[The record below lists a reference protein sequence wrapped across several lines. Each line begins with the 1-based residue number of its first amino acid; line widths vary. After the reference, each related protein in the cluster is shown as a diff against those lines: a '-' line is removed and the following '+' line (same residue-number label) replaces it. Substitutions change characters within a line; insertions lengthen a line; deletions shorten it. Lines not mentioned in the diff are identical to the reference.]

1 MAGKSSH
8 STQNS
13 KAIIINIRV
22 GWNSTFRTDKSL
34 YLRETMAT
42 KNWFTPRT
50 LLIILGIILLG
61 LMVWRFSSIVAY
73 ILIASVLS
81 LIARPLVRLLGKIR
95 IGKWQIPVSIR
106 ALLTLFAIWAFF
118 FGFFR
123 VFIPLVASEAQ
134 ELSSIDTALVVEE
147 FEKPIQRLE
156 AWLNSLNLG
165 GEEPFSLRD
174 ELQQR
179 VASVL
184 SIKVITDLLTTV
196 ASILGNVVWAIF
208 AISFITFFLLREER
222 LLAGYIVTLFPKEK
236 ESAFRHAMDSVKR
249 LLRRYFV
256 GILLQMTGILT
267 LVTVGM
273 TIVGVGFRH
282 GLVIGL
288 LAAVLNIIP
297 YLGPWMGAAL
307 GILLGVATH
316 LELDFATQLVPLIG
330 YMMVV
335 FIITQ
340 LTDNTV
346 FQPVIFGTSVYAHP
360 IEIFIVIMMAGSLA
374 GIVGMILAIPT
385 YTVIRVFAK
394 EFFNNFRVVQKLT
407 EKI

>member
-1 MAGKSSH
+1 MAS
-8 STQNS
+8 
-13 KAIIINIRV
+13 
-22 GWNSTFRTDKSL
+22 
-34 YLRETMAT
+34 

-50 LLIILGIILLG
+50 VLVIAGILLLG
-61 LMVWRFSSIVAY
+61 LMIWRFSSIVAY

-81 LIARPLVRLLGKIR
+81 LIARPLVRLLGRIR
-95 IGKWQIPVSIR
+95 LGKWKIPIGLR
-106 ALLTLFAIWAFF
+106 AFLTLMAMWAVF

-123 VFIPLVASEAQ
+123 IFIPLITSEAQ
-134 ELSSIDTALVVEE
+134 ELSNIDTALVTEQFQE
-147 FEKPIQRLE
+147 PIQRFGL
-156 AWLNSLNLG
+156 WLGKLNLG
-165 GEEPFSLRD
+165 GDYLNSLTD
-174 ELQQR
+174 ELQKGIS
-179 VASVL
+179 SVL
-184 SIKVITDLLTTV
+184 NINVITELVATI
-196 ASILGNVVWAIF
+196 ASILGNLAWAIF
-208 AISFITFFLLREER
+208 AISFITFFLLREEK
-222 LLAGYIVTLFPKEK
+222 LITEYIVTIFPEDKEK
-236 ESAFRHAMDSVKR
+236 AFRHALESSKH

-256 GILLQMTGILT
+256 GILLQMTGICT
-267 LVTVGM
+267 LVTLGM

-297 YLGPWMGAAL
+297 YLGPWMGTAL
-307 GILLGVATH
+307 GILLGVASH
-316 LELDFATQLVPLIG
+316 LQLDFASELVPLMG
-330 YMMVV
+330 YMLLV

-340 LTDNTV
+340 VTDNTV
-346 FQPVIFGTSVYAHP
+346 FQPVIFGTSVHAHP

>member
-1 MAGKSSH
+1 
-8 STQNS
+8 
-13 KAIIINIRV
+13 
-22 GWNSTFRTDKSL
+22 
-34 YLRETMAT
+34 MAT
-42 KNWFTPRT
+42 KNWFTPRS
-50 LLIILGIILLG
+50 LLVVVGVILLG
-61 LMVWRFSSIVAY
+61 LLVWRFSSIVAY
-73 ILIASVLS
+73 ILIASVLA
-81 LIARPLVRLLGKIR
+81 LITRPLVGLLGRVR
-95 IGKWQIPVSIR
+95 IGRFQLPVSIR
-106 ALLTLFAIWAFF
+106 AFLTLIFIWVFF

-123 VFIPLVASEAQ
+123 LFIPLVAAQ
-134 ELSSIDTALVVEE
+134 AQDLSSIDTQVMMEGFEE
-147 FEKPIQRLE
+147 PIQRME
-156 AWLNSLNLG
+156 AWVDKMKLG
-165 GEEPFSLRD
+165 GDEPFSLSE
-174 ELQQR
+174 ELQGQI
-179 VASVL
+179 VKVL
-184 SIKVITDLLTTV
+184 NINVITDLLATV
-196 ASILGNVVWAIF
+196 ASILGNVAWAIF

-222 LLAGYIVTLFPKEK
+222 LITNYMVTVFPQKHEK
-236 ESAFRHAMDSVKR
+236 AFRHAMESVKH

-267 LVTVGM
+267 LVTLGL

-282 GLVIGL
+282 SLVIGL

-316 LELDFATQLVPLIG
+316 LHLDPGTQLVPLIG
-330 YMMVV
+330 YMMLV
-335 FIITQ
+335 FVITQ
-340 LTDNTV
+340 VTDNTV

>member
-1 MAGKSSH
+1 MAS
-8 STQNS
+8 
-13 KAIIINIRV
+13 
-22 GWNSTFRTDKSL
+22 
-34 YLRETMAT
+34 
-42 KNWFTPRT
+42 KNWITPRT
-50 LLIILGIILLG
+50 LLVVAGTLLLG
-61 LMVWRFSSIVAY
+61 LLVWRFFNIVAY
-73 ILIASVLS
+73 ILIASVFT
-81 LIARPLVRLLGKIR
+81 LIARPLVVLLGKVR
-95 IGKWQIPVSIR
+95 IGKISIPVSIR

-123 VFIPLVASEAQ
+123 VFIPLIAGEAQ
-134 ELSSIDTALVVEE
+134 QLSEVDTAQILKE
-147 FEKPIQRLE
+147 FEDPIHRFEL
-156 AWLNSLNLG
+156 WIDKLNLG
-165 GEEPFSLRD
+165 GEGPFSLKE
-174 ELQQR
+174 ELQGR
-179 VASVL
+179 VSSFL
-184 SIKVITDLLTTV
+184 NIKLVTDVVTSMATM
-196 ASILGNVVWAIF
+196 LGSFAWAVF
-208 AISFITFFLLREER
+208 AISFFTFFMLREER
-222 LLAGYIVTLFPKEK
+222 LITEYVVTLLPKER
-236 ESAFRHAMDSVKR
+236 ESAFRHALDSIKR
-249 LLRRYFV
+249 LLRRYFI

-297 YLGPWMGAAL
+297 YLGPWLGTIL

-316 LELDFATQLVPLIG
+316 LHMDFSTQLVPLMG
-330 YMMVV
+330 YMLVV
-335 FIITQ
+335 FILTQ

-360 IEIFIVIMMAGSLA
+360 IEIFIVIMVAGSLA
-374 GIVGMILAIPT
+374 GIIGMILAVPT

>member
-1 MAGKSSH
+1 MA
-8 STQNS
+8 Q
-13 KAIIINIRV
+13 
-22 GWNSTFRTDKSL
+22 
-34 YLRETMAT
+34 

-50 LLIILGIILLG
+50 ILALAGIILLG

-81 LIARPLVRLLGKIR
+81 LIARPLVRLLGRIK
-95 IGKWQIPVSIR
+95 IGKWQIPISFR
-106 ALLTLFAIWAFF
+106 ALVTLVVIWVFF

-123 VFIPLVASEAQ
+123 IFIPLIASEAQ
-134 ELSSIDTALVVEE
+134 ELSYVDTALVVEE
-147 FEKPIQRLE
+147 FEQPIQRLE
-156 AWLNSLNLG
+156 IWFSKLNLG
-165 GEEPFSLRD
+165 GDEPLSLRE
-174 ELQQR
+174 ELQRQIG
-179 VASVL
+179 SIL
-184 SIKVITDLLTTV
+184 NIKVITDLV
-196 ASILGNVVWAIF
+196 AAIASILGNVAWAIF

-222 LLAGYIVTLFPKEK
+222 LITEYVVTVFPKEK
-236 ESAFRHAMDSVKR
+236 EKAFRHALDSVKH

-256 GILLQMTGILT
+256 GILLQMTGIFT
-267 LVTVGM
+267 LVTLGM

-282 GLVIGL
+282 GVVIGL

-297 YLGPWMGAAL
+297 YVGPWIGASL
-307 GILLGVATH
+307 GIILGVATH
-316 LELDFATQLVPLIG
+316 LDLDFSTQLVPLMG
-330 YMMVV
+330 YMLLV
-335 FIITQ
+335 FVITQ

-360 IEIFIVIMMAGSLA
+360 SEIFIGIMMAGSLA
-374 GIVGMILAIPT
+374 GIAGMILAIPT

>member
-1 MAGKSSH
+1 M
-8 STQNS
+8 
-13 KAIIINIRV
+13 
-22 GWNSTFRTDKSL
+22 
-34 YLRETMAT
+34 

-50 LLIILGIILLG
+50 LLVIAGIVILG
-61 LMVWRFSSIVAY
+61 LMAWRFSSIVTY
-73 ILIASVLS
+73 ILVASVLS
-81 LIARPLVRLLGKIR
+81 LIARPLVTLLGKVR
-95 IGKWQIPVSIR
+95 IGKWKIPTSSR
-106 ALLTLFAIWAFF
+106 ALISLLAIWAVI

-123 VFIPLVASEAQ
+123 LFIPLVASEAH
-134 ELSSIDTALVVEE
+134 ELSNIDTELVVKE
-147 FEKPIQRLE
+147 FEKPILRAEQ
-156 AWLNSLNLG
+156 WVSNLNLG
-165 GEEPFSLRD
+165 GNESFSLRE

-179 VASVL
+179 LASVL
-184 SIKVITDLLTTV
+184 NIKVITDLVATV
-196 ASILGNVVWAIF
+196 ASLLGNLAWAIF

-222 LLAGYIVTLFPKEK
+222 LISGYIVTVFPEDKE
-236 ESAFRHAMDSVKR
+236 ESFRHAFDSIKR

-256 GILLQMTGILT
+256 GILLQMTGICTMVT
-267 LVTVGM
+267 LGM
-273 TIVGVGFRH
+273 TIVGVGFSH

-297 YLGPWMGAAL
+297 YVGPWIGAAL
-307 GILLGVATH
+307 GILLGVATN
-316 LELDFATQLVPLIG
+316 LEMDFATQMVPFMG
-330 YMMVV
+330 YMLLV

-346 FQPVIFGTSVYAHP
+346 FQPVIFGNSVYAHP

>member
-1 MAGKSSH
+1 
-8 STQNS
+8 
-13 KAIIINIRV
+13 V
-22 GWNSTFRTDKSL
+22 
-34 YLRETMAT
+34 
-42 KNWFTPRT
+42 
-50 LLIILGIILLG
+50 ILGVILLG
-61 LMVWRFSSIVAY
+61 LMLWRFFNIVAY

-81 LIARPLVRLLGKIR
+81 LITRPIVHLLGRIR
-95 IGKWQIPVSIR
+95 IFKWQIPISIR
-106 ALLTLFAIWAFF
+106 ALLTLFLIWTFF
-118 FGFFR
+118 FTFFR
-123 VFIPLVASEAQ
+123 LFIPLVASEAQ
-134 ELSSIDTALVVEE
+134 ELSTLETSTIVQE
-147 FEKPIQRLE
+147 FQGPIERLE
-156 AWLNSLNLG
+156 LWLNKLNLG
-165 GEEPFSLRD
+165 GEEPFSLQH
-174 ELQQR
+174 EIQKR
-179 VASVL
+179 VAEVL
-184 SIKVITDLLTTV
+184 NINLITEILATV
-196 ASILGNVVWAIF
+196 AAILGNVAWAIF
-208 AISFITFFLLREER
+208 AISFITFFLLREEQ
-222 LLAGYIVTLFPKEK
+222 LISNYIVTLFPKDK
-236 ESAFRHAMDSVKR
+236 EQSFLHALESVKH

-267 LVTVGM
+267 LVTLGM

-307 GILLGVATH
+307 GIILGVATH
-316 LELDFATQLVPLIG
+316 LQLDLATQLVPMMG
-330 YMMVV
+330 YMTLV

-340 LTDNTV
+340 VTDNTV

>member
-1 MAGKSSH
+1 
-8 STQNS
+8 
-13 KAIIINIRV
+13 
-22 GWNSTFRTDKSL
+22 
-34 YLRETMAT
+34 MAT
-42 KNWFTPRT
+42 KNWFTPRS
-50 LLIILGIILLG
+50 LLIIAGVILLG
-61 LMVWRFSSIVAY
+61 LLVWRFSNIVAY

-95 IGKWQIPVSIR
+95 IGKWKIPVSIR
-106 ALLTLFAIWAFF
+106 SLLTLLVIWAVI

-123 VFIPLVASEAQ
+123 LFIPLIASEAQ
-134 ELSSIDTALVVEE
+134 DLSNIDTQLVIEE
-147 FEKPIQRLE
+147 FEEPIQRME
-156 AWLNSLNLG
+156 AWVDKMHLG

-174 ELQQR
+174 ELQGR
-179 VASVL
+179 ISSAL
-184 SIKVITDLLTTV
+184 NIKVITDLLATM
-196 ASILGNVVWAIF
+196 ASILGNVAWAIF
-208 AISFITFFLLREER
+208 AISFLTFFILREER
-222 LLAGYIVTLFPKEK
+222 LITEYVVTLLPEK
-236 ESAFRHAMDSVKR
+236 QEKAFLHALDSVKH
-249 LLRRYFV
+249 LLRRYFI

-267 LVTVGM
+267 LVTLGM

-288 LAAVLNIIP
+288 VAAVLNIIP

-307 GILLGVATH
+307 GIVLGVASH
-316 LELDFATQLVPLIG
+316 LQMDLTTQLLPMIG
-330 YMMVV
+330 YMMLV

-374 GIVGMILAIPT
+374 GIVGMVVAIPT
-385 YTVIRVFAK
+385 YTVVRVFAK

>member
-1 MAGKSSH
+1 MGK
-8 STQNS
+8 
-13 KAIIINIRV
+13 KR
-22 GWNSTFRTDKSL
+22 
-34 YLRETMAT
+34 
-42 KNWFTPRT
+42 WFTPRT
-50 LLIILGIILLG
+50 LLVILGIILLG
-61 LMVWRFSSIVAY
+61 LLLWRFFNIVAY

-81 LIARPLVRLLGKIR
+81 LITRPIVHLMGRIR
-95 IGKWQIPVSIR
+95 IFGRQVPVSIR
-106 ALLTLFAIWAFF
+106 AFFTLFIIWTFF
-118 FGFFR
+118 YTFFR
-123 VFIPLVASEAQ
+123 LFIPLVASEAQ
-134 ELSSIDTALVVEE
+134 ELSTLETSVIVEE
-147 FEKPIQRLE
+147 FQGPIQGLE
-156 AWLNSLNLG
+156 TWLNKLNLG
-165 GEEPFSLRD
+165 GGEPFSLEH

-179 VASVL
+179 IADIL
-184 SIKVITDLLTTV
+184 NINVITEILATV
-196 ASILGNVVWAIF
+196 AAILGNVAWAIF
-208 AISFITFFLLREER
+208 AISFITFFLLREEQ
-222 LLAGYIVTLFPKEK
+222 LISNYIVTIFPKEK
-236 ESAFRHAMDSVKR
+236 EESFLHALESVKH

-256 GILLQMTGILT
+256 GILVQMTGILT
-267 LVTVGM
+267 LVTAGM

-307 GILLGVATH
+307 GITLGVATH
-316 LELDFATQLVPLIG
+316 LDLDFTTQLVPLIG
-330 YMMVV
+330 YMALV
-335 FIITQ
+335 FIVTQ
-340 LTDNTV
+340 LMDNTV

>member
-1 MAGKSSH
+1 M
-8 STQNS
+8 
-13 KAIIINIRV
+13 
-22 GWNSTFRTDKSL
+22 
-34 YLRETMAT
+34 
-42 KNWFTPRT
+42 
-50 LLIILGIILLG
+50 ILGVILLG
-61 LMVWRFSSIVAY
+61 LMLWRFFNIVAY

-81 LIARPLVRLLGKIR
+81 LITRPIVHLLGRIR
-95 IGKWQIPVSIR
+95 IFKWQIPISIR
-106 ALLTLFAIWAFF
+106 ALLTLFLIWTFF
-118 FGFFR
+118 FTFFR
-123 VFIPLVASEAQ
+123 LFIPLVASEAQ
-134 ELSSIDTALVVEE
+134 ELSTLETSTIVQE
-147 FEKPIQRLE
+147 FQGPIERLE
-156 AWLNSLNLG
+156 LWLNKLNLG
-165 GEEPFSLRD
+165 GEEPFSLQH
-174 ELQQR
+174 EIQKR
-179 VASVL
+179 VAEVL
-184 SIKVITDLLTTV
+184 NINLITEILATV
-196 ASILGNVVWAIF
+196 AAILGNVAWAIF
-208 AISFITFFLLREER
+208 AISFITFFLLREEQ
-222 LLAGYIVTLFPKEK
+222 LISNYIVTLFPKDK
-236 ESAFRHAMDSVKR
+236 EQSFLHALESVKH

-267 LVTVGM
+267 LVTLGM

-307 GILLGVATH
+307 GIILGVATH
-316 LELDFATQLVPLIG
+316 LQLDLATQLVPMMG
-330 YMMVV
+330 YMTLV

-340 LTDNTV
+340 VTDNTV

>member
-1 MAGKSSH
+1 MQK
-8 STQNS
+8 
-13 KAIIINIRV
+13 
-22 GWNSTFRTDKSL
+22 
-34 YLRETMAT
+34 
-42 KNWFTPRT
+42 WFTPRT
-50 LLIILGIILLG
+50 LLVIGGLILLV
-61 LMVWRFSSIVAY
+61 LLVWRFSNIVAY
-73 ILIASVLS
+73 ILVASVLS
-81 LIARPLVRLLGKIR
+81 LIARPLVRLLGRIR
-95 IGKWQIPVSIR
+95 IWKWQIPISLR
-106 ALLTLFAIWAFF
+106 ALFTLMVIWAVF

-123 VFIPLVASEAQ
+123 LFIPLIASEAQ
-134 ELSSIDTALVVEE
+134 ELSNIDTELVVKE
-147 FEKPIQRLE
+147 FEEPIQRLDL
-156 AWLNSLNLG
+156 WITKLKLG
-165 GEEPFSLRD
+165 GNEAFSLRE
-174 ELQQR
+174 ELQQSLS
-179 VASVL
+179 SVL
-184 SIKVITDLLTTV
+184 NISVIKDMV
-196 ASILGNVVWAIF
+196 ATIASLLGNLAWAIF

-222 LLAGYIVTLFPKEK
+222 LISGYIVTVFPKDKEK
-236 ESAFRHAMDSVKR
+236 AFKHALESVKH
-249 LLRRYFV
+249 LLQRYFI
-256 GILLQMTGILT
+256 GILLQMTGILI
-267 LVTVGM
+267 LVTLGM

-307 GILLGVATH
+307 GITLGVATH
-316 LELDFATQLVPLIG
+316 LDMELTTQLVPLIG
-330 YMMVV
+330 YMMLV

>member
-1 MAGKSSH
+1 VK
-8 STQNS
+8 
-13 KAIIINIRV
+13 K
-22 GWNSTFRTDKSL
+22 
-34 YLRETMAT
+34 
-42 KNWFTPRT
+42 WFTPRT
-50 LLIILGIILLG
+50 LLVIVGLVVLG
-61 LMVWRFSSIVAY
+61 LMVWRFSNIVAY

-81 LIARPLVRLLGKIR
+81 LIARPLVRLMGMIR
-95 IGKWQIPVSIR
+95 IGRWTIPVSIR
-106 ALLTLFAIWAFF
+106 ALITLIAILAFF

-123 VFIPLVASEAQ
+123 VFIPLVANEAQ
-134 ELSSIDTALVVEE
+134 ELSNIDTEQVMKE
-147 FEKPIQRLE
+147 FKEPIHRLE
-156 AWLNSLNLG
+156 QWINNLNI
-165 GEEPFSLRD
+165 EEDKEFSLWNA
-174 ELQQR
+174 LQEKL
-179 VASVL
+179 ASVL
-184 SIKVITDLLTTV
+184 DIKVITNLV
-196 ASILGNVVWAIF
+196 ATIASVLGNLAWAIF
-208 AISFITFFLLREER
+208 AISFITFFMLREES
-222 LLAGYIVTLFPKEK
+222 LIENYLVTIVPEDKEK
-236 ESAFRHAMDSVKR
+236 AFRHALESVKH

-297 YLGPWMGAAL
+297 YLGPWMGALL
-307 GILLGVATH
+307 GITLGVASH
-316 LELDFATQLVPLIG
+316 LYLDMSTQMLPFIG
-330 YMMVV
+330 YMALV

-340 LTDNTV
+340 ATDNAV

-374 GIVGMILAIPT
+374 GIVGMIVAVPT

-394 EFFNNFRVVQKLT
+394 EFFNNFRVVRKLT

>member
-1 MAGKSSH
+1 M
-8 STQNS
+8 
-13 KAIIINIRV
+13 
-22 GWNSTFRTDKSL
+22 
-34 YLRETMAT
+34 

-50 LLIILGIILLG
+50 LLIIAGVILLG
-61 LMVWRFSSIVAY
+61 LLIWRFFNIVAY

-81 LIARPLVRLLGKIR
+81 LIARPLVRLLGRIR
-95 IGKWQIPVSIR
+95 IWKWRIPISLR
-106 ALLTLFAIWAFF
+106 AFFTLLVIWAFF

-123 VFIPLVASEAQ
+123 LFIPLVASEAQ
-134 ELSSIDTALVVEE
+134 ELSNVDTELIMSELE
-147 FEKPIQRLE
+147 DPIQRLE
-156 AWLNSLNLG
+156 NWYSKLNISG
-165 GEEPFSLRD
+165 GEEVSIQD
-174 ELQQR
+174 ALQER
-179 VASVL
+179 IVSVL
-184 SIKVITDLLTTV
+184 NVQVITDLLATV
-196 ASILGNVVWAIF
+196 ASILGNLAWAIF

-222 LLAGYIVTLFPKEK
+222 LLLGYIVTLFPEEK
-236 ESAFRHAMDSVKR
+236 EAAFRHALASVKH

-256 GILLQMTGILT
+256 GILLQMTGIMT
-267 LVTVGM
+267 LVTLGM

-297 YLGPWMGAAL
+297 YLGPWIGTAL
-307 GILLGVATH
+307 GVTLGVATH
-316 LELDFATQLVPLIG
+316 LSMDFATELLPLIG
-330 YMMVV
+330 YMLIV